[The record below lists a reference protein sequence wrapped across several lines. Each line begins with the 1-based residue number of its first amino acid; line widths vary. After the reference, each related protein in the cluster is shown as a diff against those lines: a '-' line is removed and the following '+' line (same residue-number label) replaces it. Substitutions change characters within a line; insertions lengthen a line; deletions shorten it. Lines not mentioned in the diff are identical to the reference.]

1 MCEMKNTLE
10 MINRR
15 LDAVEEK
22 INECEFIPIK
32 TTKGNRVK
40 KRFGKIKRILVN
52 CRTIPSVLTYV

>member
-40 KRFGKIKRILVN
+40 KRF
-52 CRTIPSVLTYV
+52 